1 MDGERSA
8 VDVMNSA
15 ETSRERV
22 ERLRAELAE
31 AEREERRANLEK
43 LGQEL
48 SELLNRY
55 GARLVTEIQIVG
67 TEIRSTVRIVLK

>member
-1 MDGERSA
+1 M
-8 VDVMNSA
+8 DVMNPA

-22 ERLRAELAE
+22 ERLRAELAD

-55 GARLVTEIQIVG
+55 EARLVAEIQIVG

>member
-8 VDVMNSA
+8 VDVM
-15 ETSRERV
+15 RERV

-55 GARLVTEIQIVG
+55 EARLVAEIQIVG